1 MQTNKNIYFFRYKQI
16 PGQKAFFKQI
26 NTYKIPIALN
36 RKANLLILR
45 PYKFKNHIL
54 KKHIP
59 NFITTLNLFS
69 GCTGIIIALTYRI
82 DYAAYFIALAALFD
96 FFDGLA
102 ARLLHVKSEIGK
114 ELDSLADVVSFGVLP
129 GIIFYQL
136 MTVSPNTPV
145 AGSYIHI
152 FALIALIIPVLSAVR
167 LAKFNLDTRQ
177 TTSFI
182 GLPVPANALFLG
194 AFPLIKMQAG
204 FSDSLS
210 WLTIITDNYY
220 ILAIIAIGMSLL
232 LVSEIPLF
240 SLKFRN
246 LKFADNKPQFILVL
260 FAVISFIFITFT
272 AIPLIIL
279 SYILLS
285 LLFKPVSS

>member
-1 MQTNKNIYFFRYKQI
+1 M
-16 PGQKAFFKQI
+16 
-26 NTYKIPIALN
+26 
-36 RKANLLILR
+36 
-45 PYKFKNHIL
+45 

-69 GCTGIIIALTYRI
+69 GCIGIIIALQYRL
-82 DYAAYFIALAALFD
+82 DYAAYFIAIAALFD

-129 GIIFYQL
+129 GIILYQL
-136 MTVSPNTPV
+136 MANSPNTPA
-145 AGSYIHI
+145 AGSFLSI
-152 FALIALIIPVLSAVR
+152 FSLIALIIPILSAVR

-194 AFPLIKMQAG
+194 SLPLIKMQAG
-204 FSDSLS
+204 YSDSLS
-210 WLTIITDNYY
+210 WLTSITDNYY

-232 LVSEIPLF
+232 LVSEIPLI

-246 LKFADNKPQFILVL
+246 LNFAENKPQFILVAFSVIA
-260 FAVISFIFITFT
+260 FALVTFT

-279 SYILLS
+279 AYILLS
-285 LLFKPVSS
+285 LVFKPTSQ

>member
-1 MQTNKNIYFFRYKQI
+1 M
-16 PGQKAFFKQI
+16 
-26 NTYKIPIALN
+26 
-36 RKANLLILR
+36 
-45 PYKFKNHIL
+45 

-69 GCTGIIIALTYRI
+69 GCIGIILALQYRI
-82 DYAAYFIALAALFD
+82 DYAAYFIAIAAFFD
-96 FFDGLA
+96 FLDGMV
-102 ARLLHVKSEIGK
+102 ARVLHVKSEIGK

-129 GIIFYQL
+129 GIIVFQL
-136 MTVSPNTPV
+136 MANSPNTPV
-145 AGSYIHI
+145 AGTYISI
-152 FALIALIIPVLSAVR
+152 FSLVALIIPVLSAVR

-194 AFPLIKMQAG
+194 SLPLIKMQAG

-210 WLTIITDNYY
+210 WLTSITDNYY
-220 ILAIIAIGMSLL
+220 ILALIAIGMSLL
-232 LVSEIPLF
+232 LVSEIPLI

-246 LKFADNKPQFILVL
+246 LKFTDNKPQFILVII
-260 FAVISFIFITFT
+260 AVISFILITFT

-279 SYILLS
+279 AYILLS
-285 LLFKPVSS
+285 LIFKPAAS

>member
-1 MQTNKNIYFFRYKQI
+1 LKN
-16 PGQKAFFKQI
+16 
-26 NTYKIPIALN
+26 
-36 RKANLLILR
+36 
-45 PYKFKNHIL
+45 
-54 KKHIP
+54 HIP

-69 GCTGIIIALTYRI
+69 GCIGIIIALQYRI
-82 DYAAYFIALAALFD
+82 EYAAYFIALSAFFD
-96 FFDGLA
+96 FLDGMA

-129 GIIFYQL
+129 GIIVYQL
-136 MTVSPNTPV
+136 MANSPNTP
-145 AGSYIHI
+145 AFGSYISI
-152 FALIALIIPVLSAVR
+152 FSLIALIIPVLSAVR

-194 AFPLIKMQAG
+194 SLPLMKMQAG
-204 FSDSLS
+204 FNDSLS
-210 WLTIITDNYY
+210 GLTLITDNFY

-240 SLKFRN
+240 SLKFSN
-246 LKFADNKPQFILVL
+246 LRFSDNKPQFILVI

-272 AIPLIIL
+272 AIPLIIMV
-279 SYILLS
+279 YIVLS
-285 LLFKPVSS
+285 LIFKPDSHKAEIHHL

>member
-1 MQTNKNIYFFRYKQI
+1 
-16 PGQKAFFKQI
+16 
-26 NTYKIPIALN
+26 
-36 RKANLLILR
+36 
-45 PYKFKNHIL
+45 L

-69 GCTGIIIALTYRI
+69 GCIGIIIALQYRI
-82 DYAAYFIALAALFD
+82 DYASYFIVIAALFD
-96 FFDGLA
+96 FMDGMA

-129 GIIFYQL
+129 GIIVYQL
-136 MTVSPNTPV
+136 MANSPNTPA
-145 AGSYIHI
+145 AGSYISI
-152 FALIALIIPVLSAVR
+152 FSLIALIIPILSAVR

-194 AFPLIKMQAG
+194 SLPLIKMQAG

-210 WLTIITDNYY
+210 WLTVITDNYY
-220 ILAIIAIGMSLL
+220 ILAFIAVGMSLL
-232 LVSEIPLF
+232 LVSEIPLI
-240 SLKFRN
+240 SLKFSN
-246 LKFADNKPQFILVL
+246 LTFAGNKPQYILVL
-260 FAVISFIFITFT
+260 FAVIVFALVTFT

-279 SYILLS
+279 AYILLS
-285 LLFKPVSS
+285 LIFKPVSPKL

>member
-1 MQTNKNIYFFRYKQI
+1 
-16 PGQKAFFKQI
+16 
-26 NTYKIPIALN
+26 
-36 RKANLLILR
+36 
-45 PYKFKNHIL
+45 L

-69 GCTGIIIALTYRI
+69 GCIGILLAVQNHLE
-82 DYAAYFIALAALFD
+82 YAAYFIVIAAMFD
-96 FFDGLA
+96 FMDGMA

-129 GIIFYQL
+129 GIIVYQL
-136 MTVSPNTPV
+136 MVNSPNAPV
-145 AGSYIHI
+145 AGSYVSI
-152 FALIALIIPVLSAVR
+152 FSLIAFIIPVLSAVR

-194 AFPLIKMQAG
+194 SLPLIQMQARY
-204 FSDSLS
+204 SDSFS
-210 WLTIITDNYY
+210 WLTAITDNYY
-220 ILAIIAIGMSLL
+220 ILVVIAIGMSLL

-246 LKFADNKPQFILVL
+246 LKFSDNKPQFILVA
-260 FAVISFIFITFT
+260 FAVIEFAVVTFT
-272 AIPLIIL
+272 AVPLIIL
-279 SYILLS
+279 AYILLS
-285 LLFKPVSS
+285 LIFKPAAT

>member
-1 MQTNKNIYFFRYKQI
+1 M
-16 PGQKAFFKQI
+16 
-26 NTYKIPIALN
+26 
-36 RKANLLILR
+36 
-45 PYKFKNHIL
+45 

-69 GCTGIIIALTYRI
+69 GCIGIIVALQYRV

-96 FFDGLA
+96 FMDGMA

-129 GIIFYQL
+129 GIIIYQL
-136 MTVSPNTPV
+136 MAHSPNTP
-145 AGSYIHI
+145 AYGSFLSI
-152 FALIALIIPVLSAVR
+152 FSLLALIIPILSAVR

-194 AFPLIKMQAG
+194 SLPLIKMQAG
-204 FSDSLS
+204 YNDSLS
-210 WLTIITDNYY
+210 WLTAITDNYY
-220 ILAIIAIGMSLL
+220 VLAIIAIGMSLL
-232 LVSEIPLF
+232 LVSEIPLI

-246 LKFADNKPQFILVL
+246 LKFAENKPQFILVAFSVIAFAL
-260 FAVISFIFITFT
+260 FTFA

-279 SYILLS
+279 AYILLS
-285 LLFKPVSS
+285 LVFKPTT

>member
-1 MQTNKNIYFFRYKQI
+1 M
-16 PGQKAFFKQI
+16 
-26 NTYKIPIALN
+26 
-36 RKANLLILR
+36 
-45 PYKFKNHIL
+45 

-69 GCTGIIIALTYRI
+69 GCIGIIIALQYRI
-82 DYAAYFIALAALFD
+82 DYAAYFIAVAALFD
-96 FFDGLA
+96 FMDGMA

-129 GIIFYQL
+129 GILVYQL
-136 MTVSPNTPV
+136 MANSLNTPV
-145 AGSYIHI
+145 SGLLSYISI
-152 FALIALIIPVLSAVR
+152 FALVALIIPVLSAVR

-194 AFPLIKMQAG
+194 SLPLIQLQAG

-210 WLTIITDNYY
+210 WLTVITDNYY
-220 ILAIIAIGMSLL
+220 VLALIAIGMSLL
-232 LVSEIPLF
+232 LVSQIPLI

-246 LKFADNKPQFILVL
+246 LKFADNKPQFILVA
-260 FAVISFIFITFT
+260 FAVITFAAVT
-272 AIPLIIL
+272 FAAIPLIIL
-279 SYILLS
+279 AYILLS
-285 LLFKPVSS
+285 LLFKPTTT

>member
-1 MQTNKNIYFFRYKQI
+1 M
-16 PGQKAFFKQI
+16 
-26 NTYKIPIALN
+26 
-36 RKANLLILR
+36 
-45 PYKFKNHIL
+45 

-69 GCTGIIIALTYRI
+69 GCIGIIIALQYRI
-82 DYAAYFIALAALFD
+82 DYAAYFIAIAAFFD
-96 FFDGLA
+96 FLDGLV

-129 GIIFYQL
+129 GIIVYQL
-136 MTVSPNTPV
+136 MANSPNTP
-145 AGSYIHI
+145 AGGLFSYISI
-152 FALIALIIPVLSAVR
+152 FSLIALIIPVLSAVR

-177 TTSFI
+177 STSFI

-194 AFPLIKMQAG
+194 SLPLIKMQAG

-220 ILAIIAIGMSLL
+220 VLAIIAIGMSLL
-232 LVSEIPLF
+232 LVSEIPLI

-246 LKFADNKPQFILVL
+246 LKFADNKPQFILVAFTILAFTL
-260 FAVISFIFITFT
+260 FTFT

-279 SYILLS
+279 AYIILS
-285 LLFKPVSS
+285 LIFKPTS

>member
-1 MQTNKNIYFFRYKQI
+1 
-16 PGQKAFFKQI
+16 
-26 NTYKIPIALN
+26 
-36 RKANLLILR
+36 
-45 PYKFKNHIL
+45 L

-69 GCTGIIIALTYRI
+69 GCIGIIIALQYRI
-82 DYAAYFIALAALFD
+82 DYAAYFIAIAAFFD
-96 FFDGLA
+96 FLDGLV

-129 GIIFYQL
+129 GIIVYQL
-136 MTVSPNTPV
+136 MANSPNTP
-145 AGSYIHI
+145 AEGLFSYISI
-152 FALIALIIPVLSAVR
+152 FSLVALIIPVLSAVR

-194 AFPLIKMQAG
+194 SLPLIKMQAG

-210 WLTIITDNYY
+210 WLTVITDNYY
-220 ILAIIAIGMSLL
+220 VLAFIAIGMSLL
-232 LVSEIPLF
+232 LVSEIPLI

-246 LKFADNKPQFILVL
+246 LKFADNKPQFILVAFTILAFAL
-260 FAVISFIFITFT
+260 FTFT

-279 SYILLS
+279 AYIILS
-285 LLFKPVSS
+285 LIFKPTS

>member
-1 MQTNKNIYFFRYKQI
+1 M
-16 PGQKAFFKQI
+16 
-26 NTYKIPIALN
+26 
-36 RKANLLILR
+36 
-45 PYKFKNHIL
+45 

-69 GCTGIIIALTYRI
+69 GCIGIILALQYRI
-82 DYAAYFIALAALFD
+82 DYAAYFIAIAAFFD
-96 FFDGLA
+96 FLDGMV
-102 ARLLHVKSEIGK
+102 ARILHVKSEIGK

-129 GIIFYQL
+129 GIIVFQL
-136 MTVSPNTPV
+136 MANSPNTPV
-145 AGSYIHI
+145 AGSYISI
-152 FALIALIIPVLSAVR
+152 FSLVALIIPVLSAVR

-194 AFPLIKMQAG
+194 SLPLIKMQAG

-210 WLTIITDNYY
+210 WLTAITDNYY
-220 ILAIIAIGMSLL
+220 ILALIAIGMSLL
-232 LVSEIPLF
+232 LVSEIPLI

-246 LKFADNKPQFILVL
+246 LKFTDNKPQFILVFL
-260 FAVISFIFITFT
+260 AVISFILITFT

-279 SYILLS
+279 AYILLS
-285 LLFKPVSS
+285 LIFKPAAS

>member
-1 MQTNKNIYFFRYKQI
+1 
-16 PGQKAFFKQI
+16 
-26 NTYKIPIALN
+26 
-36 RKANLLILR
+36 
-45 PYKFKNHIL
+45 L

-69 GCTGIIIALTYRI
+69 GCIGIIVALQYRV

-96 FFDGLA
+96 FMDGMA
-102 ARLLHVKSEIGK
+102 ARILHVKSEIGK

-129 GIIFYQL
+129 GIIIYQL
-136 MTVSPNTPV
+136 MAHSLNTPA
-145 AGSYIHI
+145 AGSFLSI
-152 FALIALIIPVLSAVR
+152 FSLIALIIPILSAVR

-194 AFPLIKMQAG
+194 SLPLIKMQAG
-204 FSDSLS
+204 HSDTLS
-210 WLTIITDNYY
+210 CLTAITENYFV
-220 ILAIIAIGMSLL
+220 LAAIAVGMSLL
-232 LVSEIPLF
+232 LVSEIPLI

-246 LKFADNKPQFILVL
+246 LKFAENKPQFILVAFSIL
-260 FAVISFIFITFT
+260 AFTLVTFT

-279 SYILLS
+279 AYILLS
-285 LLFKPVSS
+285 LVFKPTS

>member
-1 MQTNKNIYFFRYKQI
+1 M
-16 PGQKAFFKQI
+16 
-26 NTYKIPIALN
+26 
-36 RKANLLILR
+36 
-45 PYKFKNHIL
+45 

-69 GCTGIIIALTYRI
+69 GCIGIIIALQYRI
-82 DYAAYFIALAALFD
+82 DYAAYFIAIAALFD
-96 FFDGLA
+96 FLDGMV
-102 ARLLHVKSEIGK
+102 ARVLHVKSEIGK

-129 GIIFYQL
+129 GMIVYQL
-136 MTVSPNTPV
+136 MANSPNTPA
-145 AGSYIHI
+145 AGTYISI
-152 FALIALIIPVLSAVR
+152 FSLVALIIPVLSAVR

-194 AFPLIKMQAG
+194 SLPLIKMQAG

-210 WLTIITDNYY
+210 WLTVITDNYY
-220 ILAIIAIGMSLL
+220 ILALIAVGMSLL
-232 LVSEIPLF
+232 LVSEIPLI

-246 LKFADNKPQFILVL
+246 LKFADNKPQFILV
-260 FAVISFIFITFT
+260 FIAVISFILINFT

-279 SYILLS
+279 TYILLS
-285 LLFKPVSS
+285 LIFKPGTS

>member
-1 MQTNKNIYFFRYKQI
+1 M
-16 PGQKAFFKQI
+16 
-26 NTYKIPIALN
+26 
-36 RKANLLILR
+36 
-45 PYKFKNHIL
+45 

-69 GCTGIIIALTYRI
+69 GCTGIIIALQYRI
-82 DYAAYFIALAALFD
+82 DYAAYFIVIAALFD
-96 FFDGLA
+96 FMDGMA

-129 GIIFYQL
+129 GIIIYQL
-136 MTVSPNTPV
+136 MANSPNTPA
-145 AGSYIHI
+145 AGVFSYLNI
-152 FALIALIIPVLSAVR
+152 FALIALIIPILSAVR

-194 AFPLIKMQAG
+194 SLPLIKMQAG

-220 ILAIIAIGMSLL
+220 VLAIIAIGMSLL
-232 LVSEIPLF
+232 LVSEIPLI
-240 SLKFRN
+240 SLKFIN
-246 LKFADNKPQFILVL
+246 LKFSENKPQFILVA
-260 FAVISFIFITFT
+260 FAVVTFVLLTFT

-279 SYILLS
+279 AYILLS
-285 LLFKPVSS
+285 LIFKPTS

>member
-1 MQTNKNIYFFRYKQI
+1 
-16 PGQKAFFKQI
+16 
-26 NTYKIPIALN
+26 
-36 RKANLLILR
+36 
-45 PYKFKNHIL
+45 L

-69 GCTGIIIALTYRI
+69 GCIGIIIALQYRI
-82 DYAAYFIALAALFD
+82 DYAAYFIALAAFFD
-96 FFDGLA
+96 FLDGLV

-129 GIIFYQL
+129 GIIVYQL
-136 MTVSPNTPV
+136 MANSPNTP
-145 AGSYIHI
+145 AEGLFSYISI
-152 FALIALIIPVLSAVR
+152 FSLAALIIPVLSAVR

-194 AFPLIKMQAG
+194 SLPLIKMQAG

-210 WLTIITDNYY
+210 WLTVITDNYY
-220 ILAIIAIGMSLL
+220 VLAFIAVGMSLL
-232 LVSEIPLF
+232 LVSEIPLI

-246 LKFADNKPQFILVL
+246 LKFADNKPQFILVAFTILAFVL
-260 FAVISFIFITFT
+260 FTFT
-272 AIPLIIL
+272 AIPIIILAYIIL
-279 SYILLS
+279 SLI
-285 LLFKPVSS
+285 FKPTS